1 MTISAFSDELAQ
13 VRTKKKEFL
22 SQIER
27 IVPWKEWFAMI
38 QPCYYKGERG
48 NKPYPLEIMLRL
60 YLLQNLYDLSDEATV
75 AEAIDSRAFSEFCG
89 VDSSNQVPDGDT
101 LGRFRNLLIKNG
113 LQEKLF
119 AQVVAA
125 LMERGLIL
133 KKGTIVDSTIISAP
147 SSTKNKE
154 KERDPDAHQVK
165 KGNTWHFGYKAH
177 IGVDKDSGLVHTV
190 KATPANVHDV
200 AEVPKLLTGEEE
212 TVYGDSGYLGAGKR
226 EDAVVR
232 NKAGRKIKYKINRR
246 PSQMKKL
253 SKSGQYAAK
262 KAERKRNG
270 RNLQGKADIK
280 GKGGR
285 SCASPLVLRC
295 FGRRGVPL
303 HLSGLSL
310 SVPAACG
317 CHEIDHLKASP
328 LPDNRITNHRIFV
341 KKYSWFGNH
350 WELPGSSL
358 RMHRERAP
366 ERAVVSLLKVRV
378 KVVWAGALRIRP

>member
-1 MTISAFSDELAQ
+1 M
-13 VRTKKKEFL
+13 
-22 SQIER
+22 
-27 IVPWKEWFAMI
+27 
-38 QPCYYKGERG
+38 
-48 NKPYPLEIMLRL
+48 
-60 YLLQNLYDLSDEATV
+60 
-75 AEAIDSRAFSEFCG
+75 AEAIDSRAFSDFCG

-113 LQEKLF
+113 LQERLF

-154 KERDPDAHQVK
+154 KKRDPDAHQVK

-177 IGVDKDSGLVHTV
+177 IGADKDSGLVHTV
-190 KATPANVHDV
+190 EATPANVHDV

-262 KAERKRNG
+262 KAERAKSSVRA
-270 RNLQGKADIK
+270 K
-280 GKGGR
+280 
-285 SCASPLVLRC
+285 VEHV
-295 FGRRGVPL
+295 FGV
-303 HLSGLSL
+303 
-310 SVPAACG
+310 
-317 CHEIDHLKASP
+317 
-328 LPDNRITNHRIFV
+328 V
-341 KKYSWFGNH
+341 KKQ
-350 WELPGSSL
+350 L
-358 RMHRERAP
+358 RFRKTRYRGLDKQQAKFNIMF
-366 ERAVVSLLKVRV
+366 
-378 KVVWAGALRIRP
+378 ALANLILADRPCLAA